1 METVVS
7 TTKKLVKTLF
17 IGEDVSYYETLTSI
31 IGESI
36 FWDQN
41 KEFVEK
47 ELIVY
52 DVLFIDKKSFYKYHE
67 LIKKIKKEK
76 TNFSVFLLNNEIPL
90 TPNEIQNLKKY
101 SVSDS
106 FQLPTQVD
114 QLKKTWDFIH
124 RINTKKIDQKPNL
137 NYYLKPKA
145 PKRIFDVF
153 VSFSGLLLLSPFLLL
168 IICLIKITSKGPLF
182 YASKRVGNGYRIFD
196 FYKFRTMRV
205 DADQM
210 IDQMQKLNQYVVES
224 SKMAKDDTQ
233 LTNLCSYC
241 QGKGECQEKLYN
253 DHMVLCER
261 AFVEEQENG
270 QDKAFLK
277 VKNDPRITPIGH
289 FLRKSSIDE
298 LPQLFNVLRGDM
310 SLVGNR
316 PLPLYEAE
324 NLTTDTDSERFLAP
338 AGLTG
343 LWQVMKR
350 GKGKMSAAERK
361 DLDNQY
367 ARNQSFWGDILLLLK
382 TIPALFQKED
392 V

>member
-1 METVVS
+1 MQTTITS
-7 TTKKLVKTLF
+7 TNHTIVKTLF
-17 IGEDVSYYETLTSI
+17 IGDNFSFYEILTSI

-36 FWDQN
+36 VWDKTNDFLEQ
-41 KEFVEK
+41 
-47 ELIVY
+47 ELTEY
-52 DVLFIDKKSFYKYHE
+52 DVLFVDKKSFYKYHQSFKS
-67 LIKKIKKEK
+67 IKKNK
-76 TNFSVFLLNNEIPL
+76 TIFSVFLLNDDTLLSQHEIE
-90 TPNEIQNLKKY
+90 NFKEY

-106 FQLPTQVD
+106 FQLPNQIE
-114 QLKKTWDFIH
+114 QLTKTWNFIQ
-124 RINTKKIDQKPNL
+124 RINAKKNKEKSTII
-137 NYYLKPKA
+137 YHLKPTL
-145 PKRIFDVF
+145 PKRIFDIF
-153 VSFSGLLLLSPFLLL
+153 ISFSGLLVISPFLLF

-210 IDQMQKLNQYVVES
+210 IDQMQKLNQYAAES
-224 SKMAKDDTQ
+224 KDEKENIE

-241 QGKGECQEKLYN
+241 QEKGECQEKLYN
-253 DHMVLCER
+253 DHVVICER

-270 QDKAFLK
+270 QEKAFLK

-289 FLRKSSIDE
+289 FLRQSSIDE
-298 LPQLFNVLRGDM
+298 LPQLFNVLKGDM

-324 NLTTDTDSERFLAP
+324 NLTTDIDAERFLAP

-350 GKGKMSAAERK
+350 GKGKMSAIERK